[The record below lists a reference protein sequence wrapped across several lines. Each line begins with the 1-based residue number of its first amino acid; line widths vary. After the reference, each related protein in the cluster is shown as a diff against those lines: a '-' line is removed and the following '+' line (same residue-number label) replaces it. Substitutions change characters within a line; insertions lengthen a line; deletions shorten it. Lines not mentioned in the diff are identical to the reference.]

1 MDTHLSLNNSTSIY
15 QRYPGGHLLKRFVP
29 DAYYLKLYASPVWFF
44 VGLIGNA
51 ISFLIWVSH
60 KQRGKNSSA
69 IYLAALALSDF
80 FLILL
85 LFSDYLRRF
94 LFFESPIT
102 VNGLCQLFQGV
113 FLFLQYYSIALTFG
127 FTLER
132 WIAICYPFKRHKL
145 CSSRR
150 ALIGVSALALIVIS
164 FNVFYAA
171 AWEIV
176 EGECVLAAR
185 WQDDSSFYIYL
196 STVECVFSLLVPL
209 ATLVFNILVLRE
221 IGKLVRSKIVV
232 KSQSSSLFRQRSSQN
247 SIPAQEQQLIL
258 GSKHSGHSASAKEQ
272 SNFHAATLMLVI
284 LSFYLIL
291 CTLPVGI
298 VFVVQMRFTSFSEY
312 LTDEEVLVN
321 PQWGEY
327 FGFLRAKEIVD
338 FLCSS
343 HYACNFIIYLITGK
357 SFRSQLLDTLACRQK
372 KLRTELTSA
381 AAINQPI
388 SHLGRGGKFQP
399 TANKMELRCPA
410 TRKKQSV
417 LVNQESGDWLEVPG

>member
-1 MDTHLSLNNSTSIY
+1 METHFSQNNSTSIY

-29 DAYYLKLYASPVWFF
+29 DAYYLKLYASPAWFF

-51 ISFLIWVSH
+51 ISFLIWVSY

-85 LFSDYLRRF
+85 LFSDYMRRF

-176 EGECVLAAR
+176 DGECVLASR

-209 ATLVFNILVLRE
+209 ATLVFNVLVLRE

-232 KSQSSSLFRQRSSQN
+232 KSRNSSLLRQRDSRSSVHV
-247 SIPAQEQQLIL
+247 PDQQLIL
-258 GSKHSGHSASAKEQ
+258 GSKHSGHSASTKEQ

-298 VFVVQMRFTSFSEY
+298 VFVVQMRFISFSEY
-312 LTDEEVLVN
+312 LTDEEVLRN

-357 SFRSQLLDTLACRQK
+357 SFRSQLLDTVACRQK
-372 KLRTELTSA
+372 KLRTEMTSGIA
-381 AAINQPI
+381 TNQPI
-388 SHLGRGGKFQP
+388 CNQSRGRMIRQ
-399 TANKMELRCPA
+399 TANKLELRDPA
-410 TRKKQSV
+410 NRKKQSV
-417 LVNQESGDWLEVPG
+417 LVNQENKDWLEVPG